1 MDIVRRKMMLITIR
15 VKLFTSLSLEK
26 DCKIKKLGYFKL
38 YHGVSNTDAKVANDK
53 MTIIS
58 K

>member
-38 YHGVSNTDAKVANDK
+38 CHGVSNTDAKVANDK
-53 MTIIS
+53 MTIIT
-58 K
+58 

>member
-1 MDIVRRKMMLITIR
+1 MMLITIR